1 MIRIATLLLL
11 LSTTACATIMAGGP
25 DRVPVSSNPPGAAVF
40 VDNVQV
46 GVTPTTVTLDRGR
59 SQGNIRIEMPGYAPV
74 VIQRGKQI
82 NGWFWANLCVGGLIG
97 MVIDLVTGDVKRFD
111 DTPIGVGLSPG
122 GPMGPPPGPPM
133 GPPPGP
139 PPPM

>member
-1 MIRIATLLLL
+1 MIRIATFLCL
-11 LSTTACATIMAGGP
+11 LSATGCATIMAGGP

-46 GVTPTTVTLDRGR
+46 GVTPTVVTLDRGR
-59 SQGNIRIEMPGYAPV
+59 SQGNIRIEAPGYAPV

-82 NGWFWANLCVGGLIG
+82 NGWFWGNLCLGGLVG

-122 GPMGPPPGPPM
+122 PGGPPPMPM
-133 GPPPGP
+133 EPPPGP
-139 PPPM
+139 PPPPM